1 MTVGATYVKR
11 SAATIGLVPSGVVT
25 VTSTVPAPG
34 GEIAVIELSESTVKL
49 DALVEPNLTTVA
61 PVNLAPVMVTEVPPV
76 AGPVVGVNAVI
87 VGIAIAELT
96 RLVKFGD
103 PQPVASSQPAVAGKP
118 LLPVVMSWKS
128 LE

>member
-11 SAATIGLVPSGVVT
+11 SAATIRLVPSGVVT

-34 GEIAVIELSESTVKL
+34 GEIAVIELSEPTVKL

-61 PVNLAPVMVTEVPPV
+61 PVNLVPVMVTEVPPV
-76 AGPVVGVNAVI
+76 VGPVVGVNAVI
-87 VGIAIAELT
+87 VGIAIADLT

-103 PQPVASSQPAVAGKP
+103 PQPVASSQPVSYTHLRAH
-118 LLPVVMSWKS
+118 
-128 LE
+128 ETRH